1 MLLFLKHKF
10 QEKISALNQRDD
22 RKGQV
27 KQNTISIAS
36 KISMSH
42 SVTVIL
48 ENFEQIISLIL
59 QFNDI

>member
-10 QEKISALNQRDD
+10 QEKVSALNQRDD